1 MNHKLAAAALILVGT
16 TQMAGDLT
24 GLTAVKALGAASH
37 ASPAPKVFTA
47 QSGLETF
54 SARFYIE
61 WFDHAG
67 ELHSLRLTPE
77 TYRTLKGPYNRRNPY
92 GATIAFAPQ
101 LAANPRLAPVLE
113 QVSRYG
119 FCGRAPL
126 LAELGIPREQVV
138 ALRVVVVP
146 VEGQPHLEQWQT
158 EFPIACEQE
167 SRL

>member
-1 MNHKLAAAALILVGT
+1 MNHKLAAAALIVVGT
-16 TQMAGDLT
+16 AQMVGDLA
-24 GLTAVKALGAASH
+24 GLTAIKAIGAASH

-47 QSGLETF
+47 QNGLETF

-61 WFDHAG
+61 WFDTSG
-67 ELHSLRLTPE
+67 ELHSLQLTPA
-77 TYRTLKGPYNRRNPY
+77 TYRALKGPYNRRNPY

-101 LAANPRLAPVLE
+101 LAASPRLAPVLD

-119 FCGRAPL
+119 FCDRAPL
-126 LAELGIPREQVV
+126 LRELGIPREQVV

-158 EFPIACEQE
+158 EFPVTCNEE
-167 SRL
+167 SPR